1 MDPHLAPF
9 VEELL
14 ALILDASEKPVPGG
28 GITSTEIL
36 FGNASRLQLDSLDA
50 LQISMAI
57 QKAYGIRI
65 ADSKDTRRAMMSL
78 ESLAKYLLGRGVK
91 PISQS

>member
-1 MDPHLAPF
+1 MTTDLAFF

-14 ALILDASEKPVPGG
+14 ALVLEASEKTVAGG
-28 GITSTEIL
+28 GVSYTEVL

-57 QKAYGIRI
+57 QKTYGIRL

-78 ESLAKYLLGRGVK
+78 EGLAKYLLERGAK
-91 PISQS
+91 PVGKA

>member
-1 MDPHLAPF
+1 MPADITAF
-9 VEELL
+9 IDELQ
-14 ALILDASEKPVPGG
+14 ALILEASEKPVPGG
-28 GITSTEIL
+28 GITPTEVL

-78 ESLAKYLLGRGVK
+78 EGFARYLLERGVIPK
-91 PISQS
+91 TPL

>member
-1 MDPHLAPF
+1 MTTDITPF

-14 ALILDASEKPVPGG
+14 ALVLDASEKPVPGG
-28 GITSTEIL
+28 GISHTEVL

-57 QKAYGIRI
+57 QKTYGIRL

-78 ESLAKYLLGRGVK
+78 LGLAKYLLERGAK
-91 PISQS
+91 PVGAA

>member
-1 MDPHLAPF
+1 MQTNLSVF
-9 VEELL
+9 VAELL
-14 ALILDASEKPVPGG
+14 ALVLDASEKPVPNG
-28 GITSTEIL
+28 GITATEVL

-57 QKAYGIRI
+57 QKAYGIRL

-78 ESLAKYLLGRGVK
+78 ESLAKYLLERGATPK
-91 PISQS
+91 TAS